1 MYILSYSASVI
12 TFLLYRSIFNIIG
25 MNFETTGV
33 YHVYNLGNNRQSIFF
48 NRENYFF
55 FLRKIRIHILPFAD
69 ILAWCL
75 MPNHFHLMICVR
87 EISAT
92 VGVTLSHPDSSGSI
106 AKAISLNSSIGIMLR
121 SYTRAIN
128 NQEKRSG
135 ALFREETKAIC
146 LNETK
151 GILPNWNTS
160 VGVTILRVEIPEFQ
174 YPQVCFNYIHNNPV
188 KAGLV
193 KNPEDWEF
201 SSYFE
206 IKEMRSDSLI
216 NLEKVKELGIL
227 SG

>member
-1 MYILSYSASVI
+1 
-12 TFLLYRSIFNIIG
+12 
-25 MNFETTGV
+25 
-33 YHVYNLGNNRQSIFF
+33 
-48 NRENYFF
+48 
-55 FLRKIRIHILPFAD
+55 
-69 ILAWCL
+69 
-75 MPNHFHLMICVR
+75 
-87 EISAT
+87 
-92 VGVTLSHPDSSGSI
+92 
-106 AKAISLNSSIGIMLR
+106 MLR